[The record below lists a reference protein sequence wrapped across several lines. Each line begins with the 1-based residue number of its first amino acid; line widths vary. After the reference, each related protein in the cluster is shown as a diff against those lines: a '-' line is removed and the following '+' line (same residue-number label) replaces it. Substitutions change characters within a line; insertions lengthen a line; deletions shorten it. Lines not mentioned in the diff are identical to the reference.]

1 MMRVHYEYQFDWD
14 PVKAR
19 SNAKKHRV
27 TFERAATVFQ
37 DPSALSQFD
46 MDHSEFED
54 RWVTLGLDSTG
65 TPLVV
70 CHTFKDLGPRSAA
83 IRIFSA
89 RKALKVE
96 TKQYR
101 RH

>member
-1 MMRVHYEYQFDWD
+1 MYKPYEYQFDWD

-27 TFERAATVFQ
+27 TFERAASVFQ

-46 MDHSEFED
+46 VSHSEHED

-65 TPLVV
+65 IPLVV
-70 CHTFKDLGPRSAA
+70 CHTFQDLGHRAA
-83 IRIFSA
+83 GIRIFSA
-89 RKALKVE
+89 RKAAKSE
-96 TKQYR
+96 IKQYGR
-101 RH
+101 F